1 MGLSGRRRPRNE
13 LHERQV
19 QSGKFDPASLFL
31 KKIALTNDP
40 RRILEILEESDE
52 DQSNSTSDAEVEDH
66 LSERSNDS
74 GTEQQVS
81 DSDAEPSN
89 LDLLTLQSQQN
100 RHVFKGRD
108 GNLYMP

>member
-1 MGLSGRRRPRNE
+1 MAP
-13 LHERQV
+13 
-19 QSGKFDPASLFL
+19 
-31 KKIALTNDP
+31 TNDP

-52 DQSNSTSDAEVEDH
+52 DQSNSASDADVEDH
-66 LSERSNDS
+66 LSERSNDN
-74 GTEQQVS
+74 GTEQQVCFI
-81 DSDAEPSN
+81 DSDTESYSSSN